1 MTGLADHLGFP
12 DAVDTPLRGA
22 MRTVFALPVLTP
34 AVRSLAPH
42 LDRAVLGM
50 TAGRTTA
57 TSTLTG
63 LPVLWVTTSSDAG
76 VPHTVP
82 LVPIPHGRDL
92 AVIGSALGR
101 RTVPRWARNLEARSG
116 ATVEW
121 RDRKAA
127 AHARRPDEEEETRI
141 WRAAIERYRGFESYR
156 ARTGGRP
163 IPVFVLEPA

>member
-12 DAVDTPLRGA
+12 DAVDTPLRGT
-22 MRTVFALPVLTP
+22 MRTVFALPLLTP

-42 LDRAVLGM
+42 MDRAVLAL

-57 TSTLTG
+57 TSALTG
-63 LPVLWVTTSSDAG
+63 LPVLWVTTSSHDG

-101 RTVPRWARNLEARSG
+101 RTVPRWARNLAARSD
-116 ATVEW
+116 ATVRW
-121 RDRKAA
+121 RDREEA
-127 AHARRPDEEEETRI
+127 AHARRPDEDEETRI
-141 WRAAIERYRGFESYR
+141 WRAAIDRYRGFEGYR
-156 ARTGGRP
+156 VRAGGRP